1 MQTSERQPENLL
13 ARQARWMY
21 ELAQLMR
28 FRLNITTPQ
37 RVGKLYDTMYNDS
50 NNIAEDSMFLNYGYW
65 KNNPATLDE
74 ACAEFA
80 RLVGRE
86 ADIQPGD
93 IVVDAGPGFGDQD
106 FLWAKEF
113 QPEEIIGINVSKKQ
127 IEIASGRAQALG
139 LASTVRYLHGSAS
152 ELPRPDESVN
162 KVVALESAF
171 HFPSRREFFSE
182 AFRVLK
188 PGGRLVTADII
199 PLPKEAVPRRN
210 ARWGIVGSAAR
221 LVYANGQ
228 ANDFDAA
235 GYSDVLRETGFEKVN
250 VYSIR
255 DYVFDDFA
263 NFVRHRL
270 KDSDFRSINPMVRRV
285 NGPTGVAIWS
295 PWLDYFIAV
304 AQK

>member
-1 MQTSERQPENLL
+1 MPVSERQPENLL

-21 ELAQLMR
+21 ELTQLMS
-28 FRLNITTPQ
+28 FGFNITTPQ
-37 RVGKLYDTMYNDS
+37 RVGKLYDSVFNDA
-50 NNIAEDSMFLNYGYW
+50 NNIAKESMFLNYGYW
-65 KNNPATLDE
+65 KNNPTTLDE

-86 ADIQPGD
+86 AGIQPGD

-113 QPEEIIGINVSKKQ
+113 QPQEIIGINVSKKQ

-152 ELPRPDESVN
+152 ELPMPDESVN
-162 KVVALESAF
+162 KVLALESAF
-171 HFPSRREFFSE
+171 HFPSRRDFFSE

-199 PLPKEAVPRRN
+199 PLPKEAVPRPN

-221 LVYANGQ
+221 SVYAHGP
-228 ANDFDAA
+228 ANDFDAS
-235 GYSDVLRETGFEKVN
+235 GYSDVLRETGFEKAN

-255 DYVFDDFA
+255 DYVFEDFA

-270 KDSDFRSINPMVRRV
+270 KDSDYRKIHPWMRRV

-295 PWLDYFIAV
+295 PWLDYLIAV